1 MTSVLVF
8 VRAFISS
15 RREAWEFAG
24 TRANTNTPT
33 HLAPRTPPR
42 RTRRL
47 VTKGHHAA
55 PALLRHPDVADLQP
69 DSGCLLYCPHTHCKL
84 WREG

>member
-33 HLAPRTPPR
+33 HLAPRTP
-42 RTRRL
+42 L
-47 VTKGHHAA
+47 AA
-55 PALLRHPDVADLQP
+55 PDGLSQRATMQHQP
-69 DSGCLLYCPHTHCKL
+69 C
-84 WREG
+84 